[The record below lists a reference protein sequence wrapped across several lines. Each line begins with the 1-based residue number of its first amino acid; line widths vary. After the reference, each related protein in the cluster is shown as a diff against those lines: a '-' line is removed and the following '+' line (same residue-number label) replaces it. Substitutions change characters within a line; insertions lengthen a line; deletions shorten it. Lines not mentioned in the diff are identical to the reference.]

1 MDVLPTEA
9 PDPQPVDES
18 APSATMGAAAQKA
31 GDTMVADSK
40 KSGVE
45 IKKLVVAIH
54 GIGDQYRQA
63 TIQSVVT
70 RFGHHFNFPA
80 TVPLGSFYSVPGQI
94 TAFTLKALPAEQT
107 VLAGIGFVEA
117 YWADIPRRVQR
128 QGYTIQESK
137 AWARTIVERV
147 RARYG
152 GVVKEEFGFKRE
164 DFQSASMV
172 LEEMIDTIAVLG
184 NLLFLA
190 EKAGVLKFDLDTML
204 TSYLG
209 DVQIVADFANY
220 RAKILAQFNEVLGP
234 VYERIIQHKI
244 TTQQDAPEIYII
256 AHSEG
261 TVVAFMALLQ
271 AMCAPTPGEAPPPPR
286 PAWINQVRGFMTIGS
301 PIDKHL
307 ILWPDMWTAVQT
319 PGPARE
325 PKHAIRWRNYYD
337 YGDPVGFE
345 LDTTRAWLNDPEHDW
360 MSTGAFEFQGPKD
373 GVAQDD
379 FGFSRYF
386 LPGAAHNDYW
396 TDPDVFGHFIETV
409 IGLPADPSLQR
420 DFTQPPRDRWP
431 AKVIS
436 YVLPYLLTAG
446 TLYTGV
452 YLLFRAL
459 RGFLTNEI
467 ARRSVAE
474 DGLIVI
480 WVRNHFGVPV
490 GPANALVDVILNVT
504 GITCLLTAMTLGAR
518 IPRLTRTW
526 RWQGIAAGLF
536 IGFSGCYVLLVD
548 APRRSWLGFHAVEAG
563 FQAGDAWV
571 PTVRTLVLALVASLL
586 AVLGGRMR
594 ASTLFQPLLHGM
606 RPLLIPGVLS
616 VAFIAVFRL
625 AHADRTVTQSLWPL
639 LLGGAA
645 FTYLWWLAALL
656 FDLVFVWHRYIR
668 FATLQSH
675 LRKLACAGKER
686 E

>member
-1 MDVLPTEA
+1 
-9 PDPQPVDES
+9 
-18 APSATMGAAAQKA
+18 MGAAARKA
-31 GDTMVADSK
+31 GDTMVADSER
-40 KSGVE
+40 SGVE

-70 RFGHHFNFPA
+70 RFGHHFDYPA

-94 TAFTLKALPAEQT
+94 SAFRLKALPPDQT
-107 VLAGIGFVEA
+107 ELASIGFVEA

-152 GVVKEEFGFKRE
+152 REVQRTFGFKRE
-164 DFQSASMV
+164 DFRSASMV

-190 EKAGVLKFDLDTML
+190 EKAGILKFDLDTML
-204 TSYLG
+204 TAYLG

-220 RAKILAQFNEVLGP
+220 RARILAQFNEVLGP
-234 VYERIIQHKI
+234 VY
-244 TTQQDAPEIYII
+244 DALKKQKEVPEIYII

-271 AMCAPTPGEAPPPPR
+271 AMCAPTPGEEPPPPR
-286 PAWINQVRGFMTIGS
+286 PSWIDQVRGFMTIGS

-307 ILWPDMWTAVQT
+307 ILWPDMWNAVQT
-319 PGPARE
+319 PGPARP

-345 LDTTRAWLNDPEHDW
+345 LDTTRAWLGDPAHDW
-360 MSTGAFEFQGPKD
+360 TAIHAFEFQGPEN
-373 GVAQDD
+373 GVAQND

-409 IGLPADPSLQR
+409 IGLPPHPDLGRNFS
-420 DFTQPPRDRWP
+420 QPPRDRWP
-431 AKVIS
+431 AKIIS
-436 YVLPYLLTAG
+436 YVLPYLLVAG

-474 DGLIVI
+474 DGLLVV
-480 WVRNHFGVPV
+480 WVRNHFGVPM
-490 GPANALVDVILNVT
+490 GPANALLDVILNVV

-526 RWQGIAAGLF
+526 GWQVIAACLVV
-536 IGFSGCYVLLVD
+536 GFSGFYVLLVD
-548 APRRSWLGFHAVEAG
+548 APRRSWLGFHAVGTG
-563 FQAGDAWV
+563 FQAEDAWW
-571 PTVRTLVLALVASLL
+571 PTARTLALALGASLL
-586 AVLGGRMR
+586 AVVGGRMR
-594 ASTLFQPLLHGM
+594 ASALFQPLLHGM

-616 VAFIAVFRL
+616 VAFVAVFRL
-625 AHADRTVTQSLWPL
+625 AHADRAVTQSLWPL

-668 FATLQSH
+668 FATLQTH
-675 LRKLACAGKER
+675 LRTLARQDKEHAAAG
-686 E
+686 